1 MNSKVEP
8 LFRGEHFFGQD
19 FLVEKLSHAA
29 IERGRVTDE
38 NAMLREKVDHLR
50 ESLRLADADLD
61 NAERENAKL
70 EKKLAKLKRKLSRA
84 KQIDSCRSSIVSD
97 TLAEMAEL
105 EKVIS
110 AHQAQEALLLAR
122 CERAESGQEEADRIE
137 NLRIYREMV
146 AA

>member
-1 MNSKVEP
+1 MEIKP
-8 LFRGEHFFGQD
+8 MRQPAQFFGQD
-19 FLVEKLSHAA
+19 CLVEKLSHAA
-29 IERGRVTDE
+29 IERARVTDE
-38 NAMLREKVDHLR
+38 NSLLREKVDHLR
-50 ESLRLADADLD
+50 SDLRLADADLD
-61 NAERENAKL
+61 AAERRNAKL

-84 KQIDSCRSSIVSD
+84 NQIDSWRSSVVSD
-97 TLAEMAEL
+97 SMAEKAEL

-137 NLRIYREMV
+137 NLRIYAEMV